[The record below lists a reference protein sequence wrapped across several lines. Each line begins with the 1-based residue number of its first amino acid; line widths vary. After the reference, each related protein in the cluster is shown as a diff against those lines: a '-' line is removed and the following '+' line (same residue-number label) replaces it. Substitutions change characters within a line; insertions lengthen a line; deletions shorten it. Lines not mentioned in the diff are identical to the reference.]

1 VRLKKGA
8 VKKETIGGIERH
20 SEVLL
25 IKAGLGSVRL
35 SYFIVFT
42 HWELLL
48 KAEEGLGEAVKS
60 WDCLRKGEGVS
71 AFPILSQLK

>member
-1 VRLKKGA
+1 M
-8 VKKETIGGIERH
+8 
-20 SEVLL
+20 LL

-60 WDCLRKGEGVS
+60 WDCLRKGEGVWALLS
-71 AFPILSQLK
+71 LSQIK

>member
-35 SYFIVFT
+35 AHFFFLPAGSY
-42 HWELLL
+42 
-48 KAEEGLGEAVKS
+48 
-60 WDCLRKGEGVS
+60 C
-71 AFPILSQLK
+71 